1 MNLKAIKVYSF
12 VLIFILLTLVS
23 SCSSADGN
31 DNSNVTAETDVPVKK
46 DKQYLGITP
55 ENEIDLNDAGVYVY
69 YMSNATAAGY
79 IAGEAK

>member
-23 SCSSADGN
+23 SCSSAD
-31 DNSNVTAETDVPVKK
+31 SNVTAETDVPVKK

-69 YMSNATAAGY
+69 YMSNSTAAGY